1 MEYPKINNWPM
12 NICLAVSIIAV
23 CITIF
28 ALVNLFKSPNTIKR
42 SGITFEETD
51 LEQLKIIKDYDNK
64 NIVYLYT
71 SKVDGVA
78 IAISHME

>member
-1 MEYPKINNWPM
+1 MEYPKTNNWPM
-12 NICLAVSIIAV
+12 NICLAISIIAV

-28 ALVNLFKSPNTIKR
+28 ALTNLFKSPDTIQR
-42 SGITFEETD
+42 SGITFEETNLD
-51 LEQLKIIKDYDNK
+51 QLKIIKDYDNG

-78 IAISHME
+78 IAINHME